1 MNIQRIFQAL
11 EEDSSNSALGI
22 ITAELEE
29 QDYAVQIN
37 GILLNSETIFEGKY
51 SEIERDMKPLRVS
64 LFKQGEMEQEF
75 SIDFI
80 DFHEIIFKK

>member
-29 QDYAVQIN
+29 QDYAVQMN
-37 GILLNSETIFEGKY
+37 GILLNSEAIFEGKY